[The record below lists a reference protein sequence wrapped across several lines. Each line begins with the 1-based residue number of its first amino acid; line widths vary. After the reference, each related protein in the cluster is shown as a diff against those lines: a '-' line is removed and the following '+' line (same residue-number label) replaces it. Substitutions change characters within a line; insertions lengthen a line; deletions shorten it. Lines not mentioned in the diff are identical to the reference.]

1 MSLQVTM
8 PDHRVVVIGASAGGV
23 SALKTLVEL
32 LPEDFP
38 AAICVVLHVPAGHPS
53 KLPEIMNRAR
63 TLPAAHAADGER
75 IRAGR
80 IYVAPPDHQLLVS
93 DGFLRV
99 VRGPRE
105 NRQRPAIDP
114 LFRSAAGAYGPRA
127 IGVILTGAL
136 DDGTIG
142 LKEIKR
148 QGGIALV
155 QDPKEAETDSMPR
168 SAMEH
173 VQVDFC
179 LPLASLATMLVELVR
194 QPLPAMPTGQP
205 PQRLEF
211 EVEADEFLPSALA
224 DDARRP
230 GKLSGLTCPE
240 CHGPL
245 WEIEDGELIRY
256 RCRVGHAYSQQTIMI
271 EQALAVE
278 RALWSG
284 LRALEENATLS
295 RRLAKR
301 AADQHAMHSAQRF
314 TERAEEIES
323 QAETLRH
330 TLQSWE
336 LPSEAIL
343 DDPVEEE

>member
-1 MSLQVTM
+1 M
-8 PDHRVVVIGASAGGV
+8 PEYRVIVIGASAGGV
-23 SALKTLVEL
+23 AALKTLVEH
-32 LPEDFP
+32 LPEDLP
-38 AAICVVLHVPAGHPS
+38 AAIGIVLHVPAGHPS
-53 KLPEIMNRAR
+53 KLPEILNRAR

-75 IRAGR
+75 IQPGR

-114 LFRSAAGAYGPRA
+114 LFRSAAASYGPRA
-127 IGVILTGAL
+127 VGVVLTGAL

-142 LKEIKR
+142 LKEIKQ

-155 QDPKEAETDSMPR
+155 QDPQEAETDSMPR

-179 LPLASLATMLVELVR
+179 LPLASLAAKLVELVR
-194 QPLPAMPTGQP
+194 QPLPAMPSGEP

-211 EVEADEFLPSALA
+211 EIEADELLLSALA
-224 DDARRP
+224 DDAKRP

-245 WEIEDGELIRY
+245 WEIDDGELVRY
-256 RCRVGHAYSQQTIMI
+256 RCRVGHAFSEQTMII

-284 LRALEENATLS
+284 LRALEENATLA

-301 AADQHAMHSAQRF
+301 AADQKAMHSAQRF
-314 TERAEEIES
+314 IARAEEIES

-336 LPSEAIL
+336 LPSEAML
-343 DDPVEEE
+343 DEPVEEE

>member
-8 PDHRVVVIGASAGGV
+8 PEHRLIVIGASAGGV
-23 SALKTLVEL
+23 AALKTLVDQ
-32 LPEDFP
+32 LPVDLP
-38 AAICVVLHVPAGHPS
+38 AAICIVLHVPAGHPS
-53 KLPEIMNRAR
+53 KLPEILNRAR
-63 TLPAAHAADGER
+63 KLPAAHAADGER
-75 IRAGR
+75 TQAGR
-80 IYVAPPDHQLLVS
+80 IYVAPPDNQLLVA

-99 VRGPRE
+99 VRGPRG

-114 LFRSAAGAYGPRA
+114 LFRSAAGAYGPRV

-142 LKEIKR
+142 LQEIKR

-155 QDPKEAETDSMPR
+155 QDPNEAETASMPR

-179 LPLASLATMLVELVR
+179 LPLAPLAAKLVELVR
-194 QPLPAMPTGQP
+194 MPLPDMPSGEP

-211 EVEADEFLPSALA
+211 EIEADALLPSALA

-245 WEIEDGELIRY
+245 WEIEDGELVRY

-278 RALWSG
+278 RALWTG

-301 AADQHAMHSAQRF
+301 AAGLNSTHSAQRF
-314 TERAEEIES
+314 TNRAEEIEA

-336 LPSEAIL
+336 LPSEAML
-343 DDPVEEE
+343 DEPVDE

>member
-1 MSLQVTM
+1 M
-8 PDHRVVVIGASAGGV
+8 GASAGGV
-23 SALKTLVEL
+23 TALKALVDR
-32 LPEDFP
+32 LPDDLP

-53 KLPEIMNRAR
+53 RLPEILNRAR

-80 IYVAPPDHQLLVS
+80 IYVAPPDNQLLVS

-114 LFRSAAGAYGPRA
+114 LFRSAAQSYGPRA

-142 LKEIKR
+142 LKEIKKL
-148 QGGIALV
+148 GGIAIV
-155 QDPKEAETDSMPR
+155 QDPNEAETDSMPR

-173 VQVDFC
+173 VNVDFC
-179 LPLASLATMLVELVR
+179 LPLASIATKLVELAR
-194 QPLPAMPTGQP
+194 EPLPPMPSAEP
-205 PQRLEF
+205 PATLEF
-211 EVEADEFLPSALA
+211 EIEADALLPSALA
-224 DDARRP
+224 DDADRP
-230 GKLSGLTCPE
+230 GRLSGLTCPE

-245 WEIEDGELIRY
+245 WEIDDGELTRY
-256 RCRVGHAYSQQTIMI
+256 RCRVGHAFSQQTMMI

-284 LRALEENATLS
+284 LRALEENATLA

-301 AADQHAMHSAQRF
+301 AADQNAMHSAQRF
-314 TERAEEIES
+314 TERAQEIES
-323 QAETLRH
+323 QAETLRN

-336 LPSEAIL
+336 LPSEAML
-343 DDPVEEE
+343 EEPAEEEE